1 MQAMDGNTEVGICS
15 YSTLTPPTDEPA
27 AGRTGYIWWLHVNET
42 HRRRGI
48 ARALMAAVMD
58 QLAAQGCTAC
68 WLTTAADNWAAQS
81 LYYALR
87 FDVVDGSVSFRKN
100 PGL

>member
-1 MQAMDGNTEVGICS
+1 MRALDGNTEVGVCS
-15 YSTLTPPTDEPA
+15 YSTLTFLTDEPA

-48 ARALMAAVMD
+48 ARALMAAATD
-58 QLAAQGCTAC
+58 QLAAQGCTTC

-81 LYYALR
+81 LYYALG
-87 FDVVDGSVSFRKN
+87 FDVVDGSVSFRKSL
-100 PGL
+100 GL